1 MENNVWE
8 VETYKNPD
16 GASPFD
22 EWLDN
27 LKDKRSRSRLLSRLE
42 RLSSGNLGDYKF
54 IAEGVSELRL
64 QFGPGYRVY
73 FARSGQQL
81 ILLLCGGDKGSQA
94 EDIADAIGYWQ
105 EYRSRWN
112 EFPKNN

>member
-1 MENNVWE
+1 LKSQVWE
-8 VETYKNPD
+8 VETYQSPD
-16 GASPFD
+16 GVSPFD

-27 LKDKRSRSRLLSRLE
+27 LKDRRGRSRLLSRLE
-42 RLSSGNLGDYKF
+42 RLPMGNLGDHKF

-73 FARSGQQL
+73 FARSGHQL
-81 ILLLCGGDKGSQA
+81 ILLLCGGDKASQA
-94 EDIADAIGYWQ
+94 EDIAAAIGYWQ
-105 EYRSRWN
+105 EYRSRCD